1 MEKLTDELTNK
12 INKEEL
18 FHPEN
23 LELEQET
30 IQDDTMVQLSLFES
44 FADVLSDENILKDYG
59 TFLPS
64 IVDSYSMTNTKLE
77 KKLRNEWK
85 ISALIGDDIEKA
97 INVSKAGANKE
108 TVVFANFVLDHDIK
122 LPKGYEISHTQS
134 LLMNVI
140 GSYYD
145 AFKATQEKLDRTGIV
160 LSIEQLVGIRD
171 GSDEPK
177 KVSPKT
183 KKEILNDIRSLS
195 SIRVKIDLTQQAEQY
210 ANNKKDPTRNNL
222 PTTLEETLLYTKI
235 LQTGDDVFINIME
248 KPVLFRYAQ
257 NLRQLKVFNKE
268 LLNLTR
274 ANVYD
279 AQGNVVDTIKTPIKN
294 STNASHVIRD
304 CILEHIMMISGS
316 KMSSKTPILVSTIFN
331 ALKRSGAMNVSNK
344 QRVHENIIKVLDAL
358 KLKTEMEPN
367 LVDYKINEQGRNR
380 YHSITLHFK
389 QNTEHKNNKK

>member
-1 MEKLTDELTNK
+1 MEKLTEELTNK
-12 INKEEL
+12 INQEEL

-23 LELEQET
+23 LELEQEV
-30 IQDDTMVQLSLFES
+30 IQDDSMVQLSLFDS
-44 FADVLSDENILKDYG
+44 FNDVLSEESILKDYG
-59 TFLPS
+59 AFLPS
-64 IVDSYSMTNTKLE
+64 LVGNFSMTNTKLE
-77 KKLRNEWK
+77 KKLRNEWE
-85 ISALIGDDIEKA
+85 IHDLIGNDIEKA
-97 INVSKAGANKE
+97 ISVSKAGTDKE
-108 TVVFANFVLDHDIK
+108 TVVFANFALEHDIK

-145 AFKATQEKLDRTGIV
+145 AFKATQENLDRTGIV

-171 GSDEPK
+171 GSDVPK

-183 KKEILNDIRSLS
+183 KKEILNDIRLLS
-195 SIRVKIDLTQQAEQY
+195 SIRVTIDLTQQAEQY
-210 ANNKKDPTRNNL
+210 AKNKKDPTRNNM
-222 PTTLEETLLYTKI
+222 PVILEETLLYTKI
-235 LQTGDDVFINIME
+235 LQTGDDVFINVME

-304 CILEHIMMISGS
+304 CILEHIMMINGS

-344 QRVHENIIKVLDAL
+344 QRVHENIVKVLDAL
-358 KLKTEMEPN
+358 KLKSEMDPN

-380 YHSITLHFK
+380 YHSITLHFEK
-389 QNTEHKNNKK
+389 NAEHKDSIK